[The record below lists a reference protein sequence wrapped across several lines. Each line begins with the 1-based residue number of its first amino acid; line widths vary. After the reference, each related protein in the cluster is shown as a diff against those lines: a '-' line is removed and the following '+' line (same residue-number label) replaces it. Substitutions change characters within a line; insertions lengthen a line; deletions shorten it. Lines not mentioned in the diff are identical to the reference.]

1 MQNKGFIRVFAVL
14 LTLVCLF
21 YLSFSIITTRY
32 SKKAEE
38 FAAGDAM
45 KYKQYMD
52 SISSEKVYLWY
63 TFKQCREM
71 EVGLGLDL
79 KGGMNVTLQIS
90 VEDVLRSLSDNNP
103 DPNFNQALANASANQ
118 ADNNDFLT
126 TFVNEYKKIDPNIQ
140 LASIFSTYK
149 LKDKIPPT
157 ATNSEVISV
166 LNTEIAGA
174 VDNTFNVLRT
184 RIDRFGVVAPNL
196 QRLEK
201 TGRIL
206 IELPGVK
213 EPERVRKLLQG
224 SANLEFWETYNL
236 NEIFS
241 QLSAVNDMLAQAEAQ
256 AEAESETATA
266 AVEEKAEAAQPATEQ
281 DALKALQDS
290 LKSTTAAQAEASA
303 GLQAEQQRKD
313 NPLFSRL
320 MPNIGQNGAI
330 GSGPAVGI
338 ANVADTAEVNKTLAM
353 PKVREMLPANAVFRW
368 SVKAIDEK
376 EKYFQLVALKATN
389 GGRPPL
395 EGDVITDATDDFDQL
410 TNQAVVSMKMNSE
423 GAKIWAQLTREN
435 IGRCVAIV
443 LDDQVYSFPVVNTEI
458 TGGSS
463 QISGNFTPEEAKD
476 LSNVLKSGKM
486 AASVKI
492 VQEDVIGPSLG
503 KEAIESGIMSFI
515 FALVLLMIYMISIYG
530 VVPGLV
536 ANVALI
542 LNLFFTMGVLAS
554 FQAVLTLSGIAGLV
568 LSLGIAVDANVLIY
582 ERAKEELRAGKNL
595 QAAITDGYKNAFS
608 AIFDSNITSIITGI
622 ILFVFGTGP
631 IKGFATTLIIGIIMS
646 FFTAVFLTRMFYER
660 GLEKNW
666 FSHLTFTTR
675 LTRNFLLNPTVNFL
689 GSRKISYIVCSILIL
704 IGVGSL
710 VTRGLEQ
717 GIDFSGGR
725 NYVIRFE
732 EKVNTQEL
740 GSMLRPQ
747 FPESAVSVITIG
759 GDNQVRV
766 STNYRIAETDESI
779 DNKIIEKLY
788 TGLQSK
794 LGDKTLEQ
802 FSTENIQSVQKV
814 GPSIAEDITRG
825 AIWAV
830 ILSLLAIALYILLRF
845 RDLAFSAGT
854 LVALTFDTVFI
865 MSFYSLFSGLLPFSM
880 EIDQSFIAAIL
891 TVIGYSV
898 NDKVVVFD
906 RVREITGMYPKRD
919 KFTVINDALNS
930 TLSRTINTSF
940 STLIVLICI
949 FVLGGDTIRS
959 FTFAML
965 LGVIVGT
972 FSTLYVAV
980 PTAYEMLSREQKKAM
995 ATAAKTK

>member
-14 LTLVCLF
+14 LTLVCIF

-103 DPNFNQALANASANQ
+103 DPDFNQALANASANQ
-118 ADNNDFLT
+118 ADNKDFLT
-126 TFVNEYKKIDPNIQ
+126 TFVNEYEKIDPNIQ

-157 ATNSEVISV
+157 ATNSEVVAV
-166 LNTEIAGA
+166 LNTEISGA

-206 IELPGVK
+206 VELPGVK

-236 NEIFS
+236 NEIFP

-256 AEAESETATA
+256 ADAETQKETP
-266 AVEEKAEAAQPATEQ
+266 AVEGKAAAEQPADAT

-290 LKSTTAAQAEASA
+290 IAGSSAAGTASDA
-303 GLQAEQQRKD
+303 LQAEQQRKA
-313 NPLFSRL
+313 NPFFSRL
-320 MPNIGQNGAI
+320 MPNIAQNGAV

-338 ANVADTAEVNKTLAM
+338 ANVADTAEVNRILAM

-368 SVKAIDEK
+368 SVKAVDEK
-376 EKYFQLVALKATN
+376 EKFFQLVALKATN

-515 FALVLLMIYMISIYG
+515 FAIVLLMAYMIAMYG

-595 QAAITDGYKNAFS
+595 QASITDGYKNAFS
-608 AIFDSNITSIITGI
+608 AIFDSNITSVITGI

-675 LTRNFLLNPTVNFL
+675 ITRNFLLNPTINFL
-689 GSRKISYIVCSILIL
+689 GGRKVAYLICGL
-704 IGVGSL
+704 VVLVGAGSL

-740 GSMLRPQ
+740 GGMLRPQ

-766 STNYRIAETDESI
+766 STNYRISETDESI
-779 DNKIIEKLY
+779 DNEIIEKLY

-794 LGDKTLEQ
+794 LDGKTLEQ
-802 FSTENIQSVQKV
+802 FSAENIQSVQKV

-865 MSFYSLFSGLLPFSM
+865 MAFYSLFSGLLPFSM

-906 RVREITGMYPKRD
+906 RVREISGMYPKRD

-995 ATAAKTK
+995 AAAAAKTK